1 MTFSQAVQ
9 SCLGQYATFSGR
21 AARSEYWWFFLFQVL
36 ALLVSSLLGE
46 TANSIVALL
55 LLLPALAVGARR
67 LHDVGRSGWWQL
79 LMLTGIGYLLLL
91 FWWVQP
97 SQA

>member
-1 MTFSQAVQ
+1 MTFSQAIQ
-9 SCLGQYATFSGR
+9 SCLGQYATFAGR
-21 AARSEYWWFFLFQVL
+21 AARSEYWWFFLFQVQVL
-36 ALLVSSLLGE
+36 MVFSLLGE